1 MSPSDDRRKRDLD
14 LLMKSYKALEAEQN
28 GDVEEPPARR
38 ASDQQP
44 YRVGADNTAGAAGGD
59 DNSDDDDDVMMYRGR
74 KIRKGSGGIPGA
86 GGSQSK
92 GRQFRGSTGEKKK
105 SKGASADQLKA
116 ALTKLSEL
124 HREGLISKAEYDAK
138 RLQILDRL

>member
-28 GDVEEPPARR
+28 GEVEAPPARR
-38 ASDQQP
+38 ATDPAYRAMADQ
-44 YRVGADNTAGAAGGD
+44 AKSHA
-59 DNSDDDDDVMMYRGR
+59 DDDDGEVMMYRGR

-86 GGSQSK
+86 GSSQAK

-105 SKGASADQLKA
+105 KGASSDQLKA
-116 ALTKLSEL
+116 ALTKLTEL
-124 HREGLISKAEYDAK
+124 YEEGLISKAEYDNK